1 MLHLTISNRV
11 VQLFGTCPPN
21 VSKLFCRSNWS
32 NTWPLTLFWGIHS
45 KKIQSKW
52 LFKDFWSI
60 FCFLKFRPKSRRNSV
75 TVWATELIFISN
87 SIIFDALQFGIPH
100 LGRLGLVWAGL
111 ESGGPAAI
119 IPSWKYPIVK
129 FFNTLSEAVYKYIR
143 PPRKFLR
150 LPRTIYV
157 HQSQS

>member
-1 MLHLTISNRV
+1 MTISNLI

-32 NTWPLTLFWGIHS
+32 HTRPLTLFWGLHS
-45 KKIQSKW
+45 KKIQSEW
-52 LFKDFWSI
+52 PFKDFWS
-60 FCFLKFRPKSRRNSV
+60 FFYFLKLRPKMRHNSV

-87 SIIFDALQFGIPH
+87 SIIFDVLQFGISH
-100 LGRLGLVWAGL
+100 LGRLGLVWAVL
-111 ESGGPAAI
+111 ESGGPAMI
-119 IPSWKYPIVK
+119 MPSWKYPIIR
-129 FFNTLSEAVYKYIR
+129 FFYTLSVAVYKCFR